1 MGVSCSGTAGALEL
15 GAAESSCS
23 GPPECLQKTRALQA
37 KEPPALLSCLGLKRK
52 SQAQEVSWGK
62 GCSSAGFSAVPACWP
77 DRCREYRNWTPWPA
91 LTSWECKAGGG
102 LQGHPPLQEVQNPES
117 QQLLA
122 RQQAWPKFP
131 KLKFLRRKL
140 RVNLSHAPS
149 RHSSVSLSPRASG
162 HSSSPYPKTVAVNLS
177 NKTHTFPLQPEVC
190 WCRRLA

>member
-1 MGVSCSGTAGALEL
+1 MA
-15 GAAESSCS
+15 
-23 GPPECLQKTRALQA
+23 
-37 KEPPALLSCLGLKRK
+37 
-52 SQAQEVSWGK
+52 
-62 GCSSAGFSAVPACWP
+62 
-77 DRCREYRNWTPWPA
+77 
-91 LTSWECKAGGG
+91 SWECKAGGG

-140 RVNLSHAPS
+140 HVNLSHAPS

-190 WCRRLA
+190 WHKISAPKASLSKMPEHGSKLQACA